1 MFQRGAKM
9 NRTTAFMFVCAVTVL
24 LIAISG
30 CTVILPESQNAPDN
44 ATKQVGSS
52 GNVTFSVK
60 AHGEQ
65 QRVSVSQL
73 VSYSAKQ
80 GYKLTVYEVNVTNLD
95 GARQLGNTTFFTLFA
110 NDEVVYQVV
119 LNTLSPRVTS
129 QGETVSGKLF
139 LRHHSRESLLSCVT
153 TTETVM
159 LPSA

>member
-1 MFQRGAKM
+1 
-9 NRTTAFMFVCAVTVL
+9 MFVCAVTVL

-52 GNVTFSVK
+52 GNVTVSVK

-65 QRVSVSQL
+65 QRLSVSQL

-129 QGETVSGKLF
+129 QGETVSGKVVFETPQSGVPLE
-139 LRHHSRESLLSCVT
+139 LRYDDGNSNVT
-153 TTETVM
+153 VGVKSN
-159 LPSA
+159 PN